1 MSGIH
6 VWVWTDAR
14 LTMLVAANRPIKQIP
29 NKNRDI
35 NMTLHSL
42 DSLVTQLSAQPII
55 FVGGKGGV
63 GKTTT
68 AAALAS
74 HFATEHKKTLIIST
88 DPAHSLGDVL
98 NTTLNNEKTA
108 INAYLDAIELNTDI
122 IIDAHFAQV
131 ERTIMAYANPDMMPK
146 IREHLRLSKSAPG
159 AAEAAMLESMCRYL
173 VAAADEGYE
182 HIVFDTAPTGHT
194 LRLLV
199 LPEMMG
205 AWTDGL
211 LAQQRRQ
218 SKLRSV
224 ATRLNNHEKS
234 DNDVANPFEE
244 RKPDRWEQAVSVLEK
259 RKELF
264 RKAGMLLHDHT
275 KTAIVLVMTA
285 DILPLAETSR
295 AIEQLEAAKLKPAAI
310 VVNQLIS
317 SEQTDS
323 FWQQRAD
330 RQQKIMS
337 DIEKVFAHYPL
348 YSIYLQ
354 QTDIRGIEALSG
366 LLK

>member
-1 MSGIH
+1 M
-6 VWVWTDAR
+6 A
-14 LTMLVAANRPIKQIP
+14 LQPLNA
-29 NKNRDI
+29 
-35 NMTLHSL
+35 
-42 DSLVTQLSAQPII
+42 LVTQLATQPII

-74 HFATEHKKTLIIST
+74 RYAAQQKKTLIIST

-98 NTTLNNEKTA
+98 NMSLSNEKTA
-108 INAYLDAIELNTDI
+108 ITPYLDALELNPDVI
-122 IIDAHFAQV
+122 VDAHFKQI
-131 ERTIMAYANPDMMPK
+131 ERTITGYANPDMMPK

-159 AAEAAMLESMCRYL
+159 AQEAAMLESMCQHL
-173 VAAADEGYE
+173 VAAADAGYE

-224 ATRLNNHEKS
+224 ATSLDLDNNNYKNN
-234 DNDVANPFEE
+234 DKNDVSNPFA
-244 RKPDRWEQAVSVLEK
+244 KQKTDRWEQAVSVLEK
-259 RKELF
+259 RKQLF
-264 RKAGMLLHDHT
+264 RQAGALLHDRE

-285 DILPLAETSR
+285 DVLPLAETKR
-295 AIEQLEAAKLKPAAI
+295 AIQQLEETTLTPAAI
-310 VVNQLIS
+310 VVNQLITPM
-317 SEQTDS
+317 QTDE
-323 FWQQRAD
+323 FWRKRAD
-330 RQQKIMS
+330 RQQQLMNE
-337 DIEKVFAHYPL
+337 IESSFADYPV
-348 YSIYLQ
+348 YPIYLQ
-354 QTDIRGIEALSG
+354 QTDVRGTEALSK
-366 LLK
+366 LLS

>member
-1 MSGIH
+1 M
-6 VWVWTDAR
+6 A
-14 LTMLVAANRPIKQIP
+14 LQPLNA
-29 NKNRDI
+29 
-35 NMTLHSL
+35 
-42 DSLVTQLSAQPII
+42 LVTQLATQPII

-74 HFATEHKKTLIIST
+74 RYAAQQKKTLIIST

-98 NTTLNNEKTA
+98 NMSLINEKTA
-108 INAYLDAIELNTDI
+108 ITPYLDALELNPDVI
-122 IIDAHFAQV
+122 VDAHFKQV
-131 ERTIMAYANPDMMPK
+131 ERTITGYANPDMMPK

-159 AAEAAMLESMCRYL
+159 AQEAAMLESMCQHL
-173 VAAADEGYE
+173 VAAADGGYE

-224 ATRLNNHEKS
+224 ASSLDTEKKV
-234 DNDVANPFEE
+234 DVSNPFTKH
-244 RKPDRWEQAVSVLEK
+244 KPDRWEQAVSVLEK
-259 RKELF
+259 RKQLF
-264 RKAGMLLHDHT
+264 RQAGALLHDRE

-285 DILPLAETSR
+285 DVLPLAETKR
-295 AIEQLEAAKLKPAAI
+295 AIQQLEETTLTPAAI
-310 VVNQLIS
+310 VVNQLITPM
-317 SEQTDS
+317 QTDE
-323 FWQQRAD
+323 FWRKRAD
-330 RQQKIMS
+330 RQQQLMNE
-337 DIEKVFAHYPL
+337 IESSFADYPV
-348 YSIYLQ
+348 YPIYLQ
-354 QTDIRGIEALSG
+354 QTDVRGTEVLST
-366 LLK
+366 LLS